1 VEQIPVKKKAADPRL
16 TLQELLRIVRDNAD
30 VDSPSKPGNTV
41 NLNFVFEE
49 AATPLRAL
57 RELQPR
63 RPD

>member
-1 VEQIPVKKKAADPRL
+1 VEQIPIKKKAADPRL

-30 VDSPSKPGNTV
+30 VDSPSKPGNTG

-57 RELQPR
+57 RKLKPR